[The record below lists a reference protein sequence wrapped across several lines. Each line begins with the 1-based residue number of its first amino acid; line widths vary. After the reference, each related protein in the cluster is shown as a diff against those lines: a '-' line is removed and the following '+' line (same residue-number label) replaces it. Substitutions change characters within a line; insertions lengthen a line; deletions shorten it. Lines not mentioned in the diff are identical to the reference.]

1 MATVSIHIMRAKE
14 LTIKDVNSSDPFV
27 RVYTGTETG
36 DDYAFQSK
44 CKSKTTSPAFNDKFR
59 YTVTGNVKQVIF
71 RIFDDD
77 GMHGEDNMGTVVVP
91 IHVGM
96 DETGWYPVAPG
107 EGDFF
112 CSNASGELHVKI
124 TVTPSE

>member
-1 MATVSIHIMRAKE
+1 MATVSIHILRAKD
-14 LTIKDVNSSDPFV
+14 LTIKDLNSSDPFV

-44 CKSKTTSPAFNDKFR
+44 CKSKTTSPTFNEKFR
-59 YTVTGNVKQVIF
+59 YTVTGDVKQVIF

-77 GMHGEDNMGTVVVP
+77 GMHGEDPMGTVVVP

-96 DETGWYPVAPG
+96 DDTGWYPVTPG
-107 EGDFF
+107 EGGFVPMRAG
-112 CSNASGELHVKI
+112 SSMSKLQ
-124 TVTPSE
+124 